1 MHIRKNTLEK
11 MHITKNKTKLEGTN
25 IMKDYV
31 RKEEQ
36 NEKKLENM
44 CVIKNKLENMH
55 HT

>member
-11 MHITKNKTKLEGTN
+11 MHITKNKTKIEGTN

-36 NEKKLENM
+36 NEKVRKYVRYKE
-44 CVIKNKLENMH
+44 
-55 HT
+55 